1 MLQPGSTRD
10 RLGPVS
16 EIGDDVR
23 VNTLCKETLTGLPK
37 ALTSTPSSTFGI
49 SWNPPGLIVPH
60 QDLSNALEAAWE
72 HMPAAGSPNLLHSL
86 EPDEFNASVALSHGL
101 HLISNLSEFN

>member
-1 MLQPGSTRD
+1 MFRPSSTRD

-49 SWNPPGLIVPH
+49 SLIVPH
-60 QDLSNALEAAWE
+60 QDLSNALEATWE
-72 HMPAAGSPNLLHSL
+72 HMPAAGSPNLLHSP